1 MTDRLWF
8 LASFV
13 AGLFMLFVGRLFD
26 LQVING
32 SHYAQLVEQSR
43 LVSEVLVPRRGR
55 IVDRQGTPIADTRPI
70 YNLGVT
76 YSELELRGRARREL
90 PFWRLDEKRLDAL
103 VADLG
108 GRTRWV
114 GKPLTL
120 RDAVVKELLNHPGV
134 AVRSGKGIAE
144 AKLGLVAV
152 PRTALSPTHPQ
163 GESGVP
169 EPEGDLAQLAESDL
183 LADDPREALVRE
195 IAARWSREVQIV
207 GEEEFASACARLDQ
221 DFALG
226 GDAANGAAVAA
237 GEAPGGSP
245 ERSAPVLDPFIPP
258 YLLRVPSGIAPTGE
272 LIYGELAVRIIVPD
286 RRTQAE
292 ATLARVLGE
301 SQPLV
306 HERLE
311 RALAAARQRPPTGA
325 LYYGASAAAEQIAP
339 LLPDGQVLAEVPVAD
354 VPGAR
359 ERVLIV
365 QGDPPDGEGLCT
377 QICRRIA
384 ANLGADPDLVQA
396 LLIKHAERI
405 RAITCERDYRIH
417 HMGIDPERL
426 SRLAN
431 GLARSL
437 TELGRPTTRLDVDS
451 ALAKV
456 RRSADKE
463 WAGQTRYDALALF
476 ADVPHALA
484 VRLWGG
490 SAEPPRDL
498 LKDYEDAFAAMPGL
512 VVQVDVGRAY
522 PFPTS
527 CCHYLGRLGRAAADR
542 DGDDAVG
549 LLPGSL
555 IGVEGLERKYD
566 VQLRGVVGSKVR
578 VRTPNGVRLLRDNP
592 AIPGSDLV
600 TELDM
605 ELQTLSEDS
614 LDHFYELAQALGSA
628 SDKMDRARA
637 VGRGRA
643 GFCLIDCHTGGILAL
658 ASSPRFRIEDQ
669 RDAKIWNEYKAEPQQ
684 PRLHDHASE
693 AEQPPGSSFKILTAL
708 ACLEDEVIRPS
719 EEIYCQGYM
728 AKQGDRY
735 ILRDHAPPG
744 TYDLPHAIQVSS
756 NVYFATIAARLA
768 QRRGEAELPAF
779 ASLFGIGENNA
790 WDASSQ
796 RRGLLPSP
804 DRGSRDWIGLER
816 MGRAP
821 AERHWFP
828 NDTWRMGIGQFA
840 TASPLQC
847 VVIAAAVANGGHIV
861 RPFLVRPQSGP
872 PEVKDLHIRKEYLDQ
887 VRRGMELV
895 TENEPHATGKLLV
908 LEGEA
913 KGIKVAAKTGTSEWG
928 SSEGRLSGRNPD
940 HAWMI
945 GYAPADNPTVAFA
958 CFIYCGTFGGQA
970 CTPVAKRVLEM
981 YFRKYGREGHA
992 AGRTEAAEEPAPAA
1006 TPAPEPAPD
1015 G

>member
-8 LASFV
+8 LATFV
-13 AGLFMLFVGRLFD
+13 AGLFLLFVGRLFD

-32 SHYAQLVEQSR
+32 GHYAQLVEQSR

-55 IVDRQGTPIADTRPI
+55 IVDRLGTPIADTRPI

-76 YSELELRGRARREL
+76 YADLELRGRARREL

-108 GRTRWV
+108 GRMRWI

-134 AVRSGKGIAE
+134 AVRSGKGGTE

-152 PRTALSPTHPQ
+152 PRSALSPARAT
-163 GESGVP
+163 GDSGVP
-169 EPEGDLAQLAESDL
+169 GGDADLASLAESDL
-183 LADDPREALVRE
+183 LSDDPREALARE

-207 GEEEFASACARLDQ
+207 GEDEFQAACARLDQ
-221 DFALG
+221 DFSIGDPAIG
-226 GDAANGAAVAA
+226 GEMA
-237 GEAPGGSP
+237 EH
-245 ERSAPVLDPFIPP
+245 SAPVLDPFIPP
-258 YLLRVPSGIAPTGE
+258 FTLRVPSGIAPTGE
-272 LIYGELAVRIIVPD
+272 LQYGELVVRIIAPE

-301 SQPLV
+301 NQPLV

-311 RALAAARQRPPTGA
+311 RALVASRQRPPTGA

-339 LLPDGQVLAEVPVAD
+339 LLPEGQVLAEVPVPD

-365 QGDPPDGEGLCT
+365 QGDPPDGEGLAT
-377 QICRRIA
+377 QVCRRIA
-384 ANLGADPDLVQA
+384 ANLGADADLVQA
-396 LLIKHAERI
+396 LLAKHAERI
-405 RAITCERDYRIH
+405 RAITCEREYRIH
-417 HMGIDPERL
+417 HMAIDPERL
-426 SRLAN
+426 ARLAD
-431 GLARSL
+431 GLSRSL
-437 TELGRPTTRLDVDS
+437 TELGRPTTRLDVDA

-456 RRSADKE
+456 RRAADKE
-463 WAGQTRYDALALF
+463 WSGQTRYDALSLF

-490 SAEPPRDL
+490 NAEPPQDL
-498 LKDYEDAFAAMPGL
+498 LKDYDDAVAAMPGL

-522 PFPTS
+522 PFPGS
-527 CCHYLGRLGRAAADR
+527 CCHYLGTLGRADAER
-542 DGDDAVG
+542 EGDDRVG
-549 LLPGSL
+549 MIPGSL
-555 IGVEGLERKYD
+555 IGVSGLEAKYD
-566 VQLRGVVGSKVR
+566 VVLRGVPGTR
-578 VRTPNGVRLLRDNP
+578 VRMKTPDGEAKRDEP
-592 AIPGSDLV
+592 AKPGDDLA

-605 ELQTLSEDS
+605 ELQTLAEDS
-614 LDHFYELAQALGSA
+614 LDHYYELAQALGSA
-628 SDKMDRARA
+628 SEKMERARA
-637 VGRGRA
+637 VGKGRA
-643 GFCLIDCHTGGILAL
+643 GFCMIDCHTGGILAL
-658 ASSPRFRIEDQ
+658 ASSPRFRIEDL
-669 RDAKIWNEYKAEPQQ
+669 RTKYNELALDPAQ
-684 PRLHDHASE
+684 PLHDHASE

-708 ACLEDEVIRPS
+708 ACLEDEVIKPS

-728 AKQGDRY
+728 ARQGDRY
-735 ILRDHAPPG
+735 ILKDHAPAG

-768 QRRGEAELPAF
+768 QRRGEAELPAY
-779 ASLFGIGENNA
+779 AAIFGLGQNWA
-790 WDASSQ
+790 LDVSSQ
-796 RRGLLPSP
+796 RHGILPSP
-804 DRGSRDWIGLER
+804 DRKARDWIGLLRKKPED
-816 MGRAP
+816 
-821 AERHWFP
+821 HWFP

-847 VVIAAAVANGGHIV
+847 VVIAAAVANGGHVV
-861 RPFLVRPQSGP
+861 RPFLVRPQGGP
-872 PEVKDLHIRKEYLDQ
+872 PEVRDLHIREEYLDQ

-908 LEGEA
+908 LEHDA

-928 SSEGRLSGRNPD
+928 SAEGRATGKNPD

-945 GYAPADNPTVAFA
+945 GYAPADNPTIAFS
-958 CFIYCGTFGGQA
+958 CFVYCGTFGGQA
-970 CTPVAKRVLEM
+970 CTPIVKRVLET
-981 YFRKYGREGHA
+981 YFRKYGKEGHA
-992 AGRTEAAEEPAPAA
+992 VPKT
-1006 TPAPEPAPD
+1006 PEPEQQPEPEPPAKTVEPPAE